1 MLDEYSG
8 SQGQQKPD
16 ADNFFAMMQALAS
29 DWEEARKRYG
39 FDITEKADKAE
50 MMAEAVKRMEM
61 LGLPAEVISK
71 FQADGQPDFS
81 MEGGKRFPLKA
92 SEKEMI
98 QKLESNDEYLVYAV
112 IRNDSGYGRITS
124 YIMVSRHKCDW
135 VLERNSLAENNSV
148 LAYVYNSDVPRFS
161 ETGMLLV
168 RRLPEGMLDRR
179 IDCDY

>member
-1 MLDEYSG
+1 MQSSG
-8 SQGQQKPD
+8 
-16 ADNFFAMMQALAS
+16 M
-29 DWEEARKRYG
+29 
-39 FDITEKADKAE
+39 
-50 MMAEAVKRMEM
+50 
-61 LGLPAEVISK
+61 
-71 FQADGQPDFS
+71 
-81 MEGGKRFPLKA
+81 
-92 SEKEMI
+92 
-98 QKLESNDEYLVYAV
+98 
-112 IRNDSGYGRITS
+112 TS